1 MNCFSRVCMNTLV
14 VGFAAALVFGLVK
27 LARTPHSAGSIVIL
41 SIFLVF
47 WLGFGASFYPA
58 FCGSLFSWSALGR
71 CLERSVS
78 AVLWILCLPSR
89 CARAVRRQRR
99 RRRWVA
105 AVRDA
110 ERRVHHQRAS
120 PRAAGVRRSAASG
133 SGWRRRWDPGV
144 RAAGRRRVAGLHGVP
159 PPFNF
164 FGYGQAVI
172 DDHQNM
178 QNNNAQLANQ
188 AQVNWPAWNNNAPNV
203 APAVHPEEEVVAQ
216 NVIPDLNNA
225 AEVADGEDFIPLPVL
240 NQQEEEELAEIDNLA
255 NPEIQMAIALNIPAA
270 VAQQAQEHSSYTDS
284 VSFPSSNTSSVNM
297 DIPED
302 QLDLALGLPAIQPV
316 QPQQQPSPENFLADE
331 IQEDDLL
338 PEN

>member
-1 MNCFSRVCMNTLV
+1 MSCFSRVGTLVHLVIGNTLV
-14 VGFAAALVFGLVK
+14 VGGTAALVFGLVK
-27 LARTPHSAGSIVIL
+27 LARTPHSALSIVIV
-41 SIFLVF
+41 SMTLVS
-47 WLGFGASFYPA
+47 WLGLNAFIYPA
-58 FCGSLFSWSALGR
+58 FCSSLFSWSALGR
-71 CLERSVS
+71 CLERPVS
-78 AVLWILCLPSR
+78 AVLWILCLPSM
-89 CARAVRRQRR
+89 CTRALRRQRR
-99 RRRWVA
+99 RRSDA
-105 AVRDA
+105 AAGGLPQFVTQSRGHTISVLPR
-110 ERRVHHQRAS
+110 ELPVHGGVLPVGGAIAGIPAYEQPDGGAS
-120 PRAAGVRRSAASG
+120 P
-133 SGWRRRWDPGV
+133 DCT
-144 RAAGRRRVAGLHGVP
+144 
-159 PPFNF
+159 
-164 FGYGQAVI
+164 
-172 DDHQNM
+172 
-178 QNNNAQLANQ
+178 NNNAQLANQ

-240 NQQEEEELAEIDNLA
+240 NQQEEEELDEIDNLA

-316 QPQQQPSPENFLADE
+316 QPQQQPSPESFLADE